1 MAGLGYKSF
10 SAGDVLTAAQV
21 QGYLQDQAVMRFAD
35 STARASA
42 IGTANFTEGMISYLD
57 NTNQVEYYSGSTWAS
72 IAPVS
77 TQGLTLL
84 NTTSFSAVAS
94 QSVNDCFS
102 SAYTSYL
109 VIATITATNAATAD
123 IFMRLRVAGTD
134 ASANNYSVYFTG
146 INSGN
151 TANNFVANAVSN
163 WTLTAQHSSL
173 TTGYQ
178 VARVEL
184 YGPNE
189 TNATEFTAQSLG
201 LTSGGQFFSFA
212 GAGLHDVATAYTGLT
227 LLKST
232 GTMTGQIQVFGFNK

>member
-84 NTTSFSAVAS
+84 NTTSFSGVSS
-94 QSVNDCFS
+94 QSINNVFS
-102 SAYTSYL
+102 TTYDNYFIQI
-109 VIATITATNAATAD
+109 VITACSATNAVST
-123 IFMRLRVAGTD
+123 MRLRVAGADSSTNYRQARLYQTTTTVAGENNPSGTD
-134 ASANNYSVYFTG
+134 DWFFANIDSTNPNNASSIFCYSPFLTIPTKMTAHNIWMDSASNIANDFG
-146 INSGN
+146 AGAN
-151 TANNFVANAVSN
+151 TAS
-163 WTLTAQHSSL
+163 
-173 TTGYQ
+173 
-178 VARVEL
+178 
-184 YGPNE
+184 
-189 TNATEFTAQSLG
+189 
-201 LTSGGQFFSFA
+201 TS
-212 GAGLHDVATAYTGLT
+212 YTGFSIIMT
-227 LLKST
+227 A
-232 GTMTGQIQVFGFNK
+232 GTMTGSISVFGVNK